1 MNIVDIFA
9 GVGGLS
15 LGFEMASENNH
26 VILANELVPEI
37 AESYKK
43 NHPYTIMA
51 NMDVKDFVSYLDSL
65 KQGKAIFGTQNENI
79 KLLAKLQHVD
89 VVIGGPPCQ
98 GFSMAG
104 GRIRKANAFMEDPRN
119 ELFNYYFNV
128 IQKLEPDYFVFEN
141 VAGIL
146 SSKKGAIIETIKE
159 IFHND
164 KNFKHGGYHLSIN
177 LINANDYGVPQA
189 RRRVIIIGS
198 HHEIDFKEL
207 EHNTRKSLPLELGDR
222 FRKGK
227 TVRDAIF
234 DVMNRNDL
242 PNNTPSAHKGV
253 AVQRMHKIAANQ
265 NWTSLNE
272 EIHSVHSGAYGR
284 LDWDL
289 PATTITTRFDTP
301 SAGRYIHP
309 VFDRTITPREAARI
323 QSFPDDFIFYGTKTC
338 VCKQIGNAVPPR
350 LAEFLARMIIYDKQ
364 HRK

>member
-15 LGFEMASENNH
+15 LGFEMASDNNH

-43 NHPYTIMA
+43 NHPHTIMA
-51 NMDVKDFVSYLDSL
+51 NMDVKDFVNYLDSL
-65 KQGKAIFGTQNENI
+65 IQRNDNVGKQEDQ
-79 KLLAKLQHVD
+79 LLSKLQHVD

-128 IQKLEPDYFVFEN
+128 IQRLEPDYFIFEN

-159 IFHND
+159 I
-164 KNFKHGGYHLSIN
+164 
-177 LINANDYGVPQA
+177 PQA

-198 HHEIDFKEL
+198 HHELNFEEL
-207 EHNTRKSLPLELGDR
+207 ERKTRESLDEKLKDR
-222 FRKGK
+222 FKKGR
-227 TVRDAIF
+227 TVRDAIY
-234 DVMNRNDL
+234 DMMNNKDL
-242 PNNTPSAHKGV
+242 ANNTPSVHKGI
-253 AVQRMHKIAANQ
+253 AVKRMHMIAAKQ

-272 EIHSVHSGAYGR
+272 EIRSVHSGAYGR

-289 PATTITTRFDTP
+289 PAVTITTRFDTP

-323 QSFPDDFIFYGTKTC
+323 QSFPDDFVFYGTKTC
-338 VCKQIGNAVPPR
+338 ICKQIGNAVPPR

>member
-15 LGFEMASENNH
+15 LGFEMASKDNH
-26 VILANELVPEI
+26 VFLANELVPEI

-43 NHPYTIMA
+43 NHPKTKMV
-51 NMDVKDFVSYLDSL
+51 NMDVKDFVGYLDSALLGKEELNTEMMNRL
-65 KQGKAIFGTQNENI
+65 K
-79 KLLAKLQHVD
+79 HVD

-128 IQKLEPDYFVFEN
+128 IQRLEPEYFIFEN

-146 SSKKGAIIETIKE
+146 SSKNGEVIATIKE
-159 IFHND
+159 IFND
-164 KNFKHGGYHLSIN
+164 SDNFNRGGYHLSVN
-177 LINANDYGVPQA
+177 LVNANDYGVPQA
-189 RRRVIIIGS
+189 RKRVIILGS
-198 HHEIDFKEL
+198 HHLVNFQQL
-207 EHNTRKSLPLELGDR
+207 EADTRASLSEKLKSR
-222 FRKGK
+222 FAKGR
-227 TVRDAIF
+227 TVRDAIY
-234 DVMNRNDL
+234 DIMNRNDL
-242 PNNTPSAHKGV
+242 ANNVPSVHKGI
-253 AVQRMHKIAANQ
+253 AVERMHKISANQ
-265 NWTSLNE
+265 NWKNLNE

-284 LDWDL
+284 LDWNS

-323 QSFPDDFIFYGTKTC
+323 QSFPDEFVFYGTKTC
-338 VCKQIGNAVPPR
+338 ICKQIGNAVPPR
-350 LAEFLARMIIYDKQ
+350 LAEFLARMIMYDKQ
-364 HRK
+364 HNK

>member
-15 LGFEMASENNH
+15 LGFEMASKDNH
-26 VILANELVPEI
+26 VILANELVHEI
-37 AESYKK
+37 AESYER
-43 NHPYTIMA
+43 NHPKTIMA
-51 NMDVKDFVSYLDSL
+51 NMDVKDFVGYLATL
-65 KQGKAIFGTQNENI
+65 NQGKNMPGNVEENRELLD
-79 KLLAKLQHVD
+79 KLHHVD

-128 IQKLEPDYFVFEN
+128 IQQLEPDYFVFEN

-146 SSKKGAIIETIKE
+146 SSKKGAVMETIKE
-159 IFHND
+159 IFHD
-164 KNFKHGGYHLSIN
+164 DRNFKRGGYHLSIN
-177 LINANDYGVPQA
+177 LVNANDYGVPQA

-198 HHEIDFKEL
+198 HHELNFEEL
-207 EHNTRKSLPLELGDR
+207 ERNTRESFDNALKDR
-222 FRKGK
+222 FRKGR

-234 DVMNRNDL
+234 DMMDRKDL
-242 PNNTPSAHKGV
+242 PNNTPSVHKGV
-253 AVQRMHKIAANQ
+253 AVKRMHKIAANQ
-265 NWTSLNE
+265 NWTALNE

-323 QSFPDDFIFYGTKTC
+323 QSFPDDFVFYGTKTC